1 MSGHSKWHSIR
12 RSKGILDQKRGQLFT
27 KLARDITIAA
37 REGGSGDPDG
47 NFRLRIAVDK
57 AKASNMPADNI
68 QRAIDRGLG
77 KGGEAKI
84 EEIYYEGYAPGG
96 IALLIETATDNRNR
110 TNSEVRA
117 TLSKAGGNPGEPG
130 SVGWM
135 FEAKGLIT
143 VDLTSKL
150 DPDEVMLQAID
161 AGADDVEV
169 GEDTIDIYTEFIKL
183 ASVREALLA
192 AGLSLSGVEKTMLAK
207 TTVQADIDDALR
219 AMRLAEKLEDL
230 DDVQKVYSNLD
241 ITDEQAEQ
249 FANSYPQLRLY
260 RTRTNADER
269 GYQPVVRVRPRLSA
283 SNFVKL
289 V

>member
-117 TLSKAGGNPGEPG
+117 ALSKAGGNPGEPG
-130 SVGWM
+130 SVAWM
-135 FEAKGLIT
+135 FEQKGLIT
-143 VDLTSKL
+143 IDMTAKKL
-150 DPDEVMLQAID
+150 DADEVMLTAID

-169 GEDTIDIYTEFIKL
+169 GDDVIEVYTEFQKL
-183 ASVREALLA
+183 AAVRQALLS
-192 AGLSLSGVEKTMLAK
+192 AGMPLAGAEKMMLAK
-207 TTVQADIDDALR
+207 TTIQPDETDALK
-219 AMRLAEKLEDL
+219 AMKLIEKLEDL

-241 ITDEQAEQ
+241 ISEELAEQ
-249 FANSYPQLRLY
+249 FANQ
-260 RTRTNADER
+260 
-269 GYQPVVRVRPRLSA
+269 
-283 SNFVKL
+283 
-289 V
+289 

>member
-12 RSKGILDQKRGQLFT
+12 RSKGILDQRRGQLFT

-37 REGGSGDPDG
+37 REGGSGDLDG

-57 AKASNMPADNI
+57 AKGNNMPADNI

-117 TLSKAGGNPGEPG
+117 ALSKAGGNPGEPG

-135 FEAKGLIT
+135 FEQKGLIT
-143 VDLTSKL
+143 IDLTAKQL

-169 GEDTIDIYTEFIKL
+169 GDETIEVYTEFNQL
-183 ASVREALLA
+183 AAVRQQLLA
-192 AGLSLSGVEKTMLAK
+192 AGLPLNGAEKVMLAK
-207 TTVQADIDDALR
+207 TTIQPENHDALK
-219 AMRLAEKLEDL
+219 AMKLIERLEDL
-230 DDVQKVYSNLD
+230 DDVQKVYSNLEV
-241 ITDEQAEQ
+241 TEELAEQ
-249 FANSYPQLRLY
+249 FAN
-260 RTRTNADER
+260 E
-269 GYQPVVRVRPRLSA
+269 
-283 SNFVKL
+283 
-289 V
+289 

>member
-37 REGGSGDPDG
+37 REGGGGDPEG

-57 AKASNMPADNI
+57 AKSGNMPADNI

-117 TLSKAGGNPGEPG
+117 ALSKAGGNPGEPG
-130 SVGWM
+130 SVAWM
-135 FEAKGLIT
+135 FEQKGLIT
-143 VDLTSKL
+143 IDLTAKRL

-169 GEDTIDIYTEFIKL
+169 GEDAIEVYTEFHSL
-183 ASVREALLA
+183 AAVRQKLLA
-192 AGLSLSGVEKTMLAK
+192 AGLPLSGAEKTMLAK
-207 TTVQADIDDALR
+207 TTVQAQDDEGLK
-219 AMRLAEKLEDL
+219 AMRLIERLEDL
-230 DDVQKVYSNLD
+230 DDVQKVYCNL
-241 ITDEQAEQ
+241 EVSEELAER
-249 FANSYPQLRLY
+249 FAS
-260 RTRTNADER
+260 E
-269 GYQPVVRVRPRLSA
+269 
-283 SNFVKL
+283 
-289 V
+289 

>member
-37 REGGSGDPDG
+37 REGGGGDPDG

-84 EEIYYEGYAPGG
+84 EEIYYEGYAQGG

-110 TNSEVRA
+110 TNAEVRA
-117 TLSKAGGNPGEPG
+117 TLSKGGGSPGEPG
-130 SVGWM
+130 SVGWL
-135 FEAKGLIT
+135 FEPKGLIAI
-143 VDLTSKL
+143 DLTVKKL

-161 AGADDVEV
+161 AGADDVEI
-169 GEDTIDIYTEFIKL
+169 GEDTIEVYTEFNQL
-183 ASVREALLA
+183 AAVRQALLS
-192 AGLSLSGVEKTMLAK
+192 AGLPLSGAEKTMIAK
-207 TTVQADIDDALR
+207 TTIQPESDDALK
-219 AMRLAEKLEDL
+219 AMRLMERLEDL

-241 ITDEQAEQ
+241 VTEELAEQ
-249 FANSYPQLRLY
+249 FAN
-260 RTRTNADER
+260 
-269 GYQPVVRVRPRLSA
+269 G
-283 SNFVKL
+283 
-289 V
+289 

>member
-27 KLARDITIAA
+27 KLARDLTIAA

-57 AKASNMPADNI
+57 AKASNMPAENI
-68 QRAIDRGLG
+68 QRAIDRGMG

-117 TLSKAGGNPGEPG
+117 ALSKAGGNPGEPG

-135 FEAKGLIT
+135 FESKGLIT
-143 VDLTSKL
+143 IDLTAKKL
-150 DPDEVMLQAID
+150 DPDEVMLTAID

-169 GEDTIDIYTEFIKL
+169 GDDIIEVYTEFQKL
-183 ASVREALLA
+183 AIVREALLA
-192 AGLSLSGVEKTMLAK
+192 VGMPLSGVEKTMLAK
-207 TTVQADIDDALR
+207 TTIQAEEHDALK
-219 AMRLAEKLEDL
+219 AMKLIERLEDL
-230 DDVQKVYSNLD
+230 DDVQKVYSNLEL
-241 ITDEQAEQ
+241 TDELAEQ
-249 FANSYPQLRLY
+249 YANQ
-260 RTRTNADER
+260 
-269 GYQPVVRVRPRLSA
+269 
-283 SNFVKL
+283 
-289 V
+289 